1 MQTWPPHLAG
11 LPMLD
16 ARWYDSTTLGVYD
29 AVQGMDIRPSSVST
43 KALWLVPFLQWAA
56 GPVRY
61 TEMGLDVDNAFM
73 GSDFTYG
80 IYANINGVPGRLLH
94 AAPTFNAAVAGPA
107 TQAFLNPV
115 LLAPG
120 MYWLALL
127 NDSRVEVAGW
137 TGGSGI
143 GASEGFSTL
152 GTPDMASTASL
163 NKQWGWFINNIDPA
177 IIPGLPSNLSPLPA
191 AGASPPGPL
200 VLGIGFDIP
209 RLGLLV
215 G

>member
-1 MQTWPPHLAG
+1 MQTWPPNPG
-11 LPMLD
+11 LPMMD

-29 AVQGMDIRPSSVST
+29 AVQGMDIRPSFGNH
-43 KALWLVPFLQWAA
+43 KLFLVPFQQWAA
-56 GPVRY
+56 GPVQY
-61 TEMGLDVDNAFM
+61 TEMGLDVDAITT
-73 GSDFTYG
+73 GSVDFTYG

-94 AAPTFNAAVAGPA
+94 GTPTFAVAVTGPA
-107 TQAFLNPV
+107 TQAFPAPI

-127 NDSRVEVAGW
+127 IDNRLDVAGW
-137 TGGSGI
+137 IGGTSI
-143 GASEGFSTL
+143 GASEGFGTL
-152 GTPDMASTASL
+152 GAPDMASTASL
-163 NKQWGWFINNIDPA
+163 NKQWGWFINDIDPA
-177 IIPGLPSNLSPLPA
+177 LIPGLPPNLFPLPA
-191 AGASPPGPL
+191 TGADPPGPL